1 MLKIPRLSTSAAV
14 VGGGGVRSNFEF
26 FFSVELT
33 FFAVINCLRSI
44 FLFGADN
51 CIIESEASRVATP
64 DRSIFRTRAID
75 RYMQR
80 QEGHVV
86 LRLVSP
92 RMFFSLWILLLLSVG
107 GGVLVWSIQEPVLV
121 QGQGLVV
128 QAKTMDGKNAQGVI
142 VLLLFPPAQQANLKV
157 GQPVSINITTANIT
171 FNSTIQS
178 IESGVMSPTE
188 ISTQIN
194 SRLPLAMT
202 IAGPSVV
209 AVAPVE
215 PMSLAQT
222 YLGSQSQVQV
232 QIGVRSA
239 LSLLPGYSHIH
250 QLFAAVREL
259 IGNIG
264 S

>member
-1 MLKIPRLSTSAAV
+1 MAA
-14 VGGGGVRSNFEF
+14 
-26 FFSVELT
+26 
-33 FFAVINCLRSI
+33 
-44 FLFGADN
+44 
-51 CIIESEASRVATP
+51 P
-64 DRSIFRTRAID
+64 DRSIFRSRAID

-92 RMFFSLWILLLLSVG
+92 RMFFSLWLLLLLAVG
-107 GGVLVWSIQEPVLV
+107 GGVLVWSIQEPIMV
-121 QGQGLVV
+121 QGKGLVV

-142 VLLLFPPAQQANLKV
+142 VLLLFPPDQQANLKV
-157 GQPVSINITTANIT
+157 GQPVSITIATANIT
-171 FNSTIQS
+171 FNSSIQS
-178 IESGVMSPTE
+178 IETGVMSPAE

-232 QIGVRSA
+232 QIGVHSA
-239 LSLLPGYSHIH
+239 LSLLPGYSNVA
-250 QLFAAVREL
+250 QFYAALRGL
-259 IGNIG
+259 IRNSGL
-264 S
+264 